1 MLIAKV
7 MFDITYD
14 TKNSIKK
21 YVQMFEKKS
30 KEKKEKIIAD
40 INLSQLVARIFCK
53 IALITLWNKKI
64 TYNLLGNVT
73 IVTSV

>member
-1 MLIAKV
+1 MGHNSYFKKNSIYLILLIAKV

-40 INLSQLVARIFCK
+40 INLSQLVARIFCR
-53 IALITLWNKKI
+53 
-64 TYNLLGNVT
+64 NVFF
-73 IVTSV
+73 

>member
-40 INLSQLVARIFCK
+40 INLSQLVARIFCR
-53 IALITLWNKKI
+53 
-64 TYNLLGNVT
+64 NVFF
-73 IVTSV
+73 

>member
-14 TKNSIKK
+14 NSIKK

-40 INLSQLVARIFCK
+40 INLSQLVARIFCR
-53 IALITLWNKKI
+53 
-64 TYNLLGNVT
+64 NVFF
-73 IVTSV
+73 